1 MNKHLLN
8 NFNNNSL
15 QYDKEKYPF
24 DKYVLSVIQED
35 HPYVVDLSKIHTHN
49 LSGNQILKISE
60 KVQKSFSSHEFG
72 TMIDSFASEYLQPL
86 IGDTE
91 FLVKRYPTLNFVVP
105 NQEEIG
111 RRLPF
116 HQGVTYDNGR
126 GQGTIWMPLTPT
138 FDSNS
143 MYVVDHESS
152 KKITTFAI
160 INQIT
165 FEEWERLCL
174 ESSYPIK
181 YDVGFA
187 HLFHQEIIHGNVNN
201 VTDNTRM
208 AIDWHILLKD
218 EEFGCRIPGGF
229 FRKKEDFKEATLVN
243 NSQQSIIYIS
253 SNSEYDKNIVKIHQY
268 NMIKAYCDANNIEY
282 NFKLEENDHFAW
294 LPYLESL
301 MEHDYIGTILMLS
314 IFSLPDDKER
324 RSTILH
330 KAVKNKK
337 KIVFANEMQIIE
349 NLKDIATVEYYRTF
363 AVKKKG
369 KYYWE

>member
-1 MNKHLLN
+1 MNNYLLD

-15 QYDKEKYPF
+15 EYDKEKYTF
-24 DKYVLSVIQED
+24 DKYVLDIIQED
-35 HPYVVDLSKIHTHN
+35 YPYVDDLSKIHTHG

-60 KVQKSFSSHEFG
+60 KVQKSFSSYEFS
-72 TMIDSFASEYLQPL
+72 TMIDLFAAEYLQPL
-86 IGDTE
+86 IGDTD

-116 HQGVTYDNGR
+116 HQGITYDNGR
-126 GQGTIWMPLTPT
+126 GQGTIWMPLTKT

-143 MYVVDHESS
+143 MYVVDHENS
-152 KKITTFAI
+152 KKITSFALK
-160 INQIT
+160 NKIT

-174 ESSYPIK
+174 QNAYPIK
-181 YDVGFA
+181 YDVGSA

-201 VTDNTRM
+201 VTDSTRM

-218 EEFGCRIPGGF
+218 EECGRRIPGGF
-229 FRKKEDFKEATLVN
+229 FRKKDDFFTTILKN
-243 NSQQSIIYIS
+243 DSRQSIIYLS
-253 SNSEYDKNIVKIHQY
+253 CNSDYDKNIVKIHQ
-268 NMIKAYCDANNIEY
+268 NDIIKKYCDQNQIKY
-282 NFKLEENDHFAW
+282 SFKLEENDHFAW

-301 MEHDYIGTILMLS
+301 IEHDYIGTILMLS

-324 RSTILH
+324 RSTILQ

-337 KIVFANEMQIIE
+337 KIIFANELQVLRDSE
-349 NLKDIATVEYYRTF
+349 DINKVEYYRTF

>member
-1 MNKHLLN
+1 MNKFLLD

-15 QYDKEKYPF
+15 EYDIERYPF
-24 DKYVLSVIQED
+24 HTYVLDVIQED
-35 HPYVVDLSKIHTHN
+35 YPYVDDLSKIHTHG

-60 KVQKSFSSHEFG
+60 KVQKSFSSYVFS

-116 HQGVTYDNGR
+116 HQGITYDNGR
-126 GQGTIWMPLTPT
+126 GQGTIWMPLTST
-138 FDSNS
+138 YDSNS
-143 MYVVDHESS
+143 MYVVDHENS
-152 KKITTFAI
+152 KKITTHTI
-160 INQIT
+160 KNKIT

-181 YDVGFA
+181 YNVGFA

-201 VTDNTRM
+201 ITDSTRM
-208 AIDWHILLKD
+208 AIDWHILLKN
-218 EEFGCRIPGGF
+218 EEFGRRIPGGF
-229 FRKKEDFKEATLVN
+229 FRRKGDFKEITLKS

-253 SNSEYDKNIVKIHQY
+253 SNTEYDKNIVRIHQY
-268 NMIKAYCDANNIEY
+268 NMMKTFCEANNIKY
-282 NFKLEENDHFAW
+282 SFKLEENDHFTW

-301 MEHDYIGTILMLS
+301 LEHDFVSTVIMLS
-314 IFSLPDDKER
+314 IFSLPDDNER
-324 RSTILH
+324 RNIILH
-330 KAVKNKK
+330 KAVRNNKR
-337 KIVFANEMQIIE
+337 IIFTNEMQIMETLEDLSKI
-349 NLKDIATVEYYRTF
+349 EYYRTF